1 MYNTVSFSVPRWQK
15 CVSVAVNIRVSS
27 AKSVIFF
34 QHNGGTLELA
44 GQCAPIIPCAL
55 IADPGRE
62 VFESADAP
70 ASLKS
75 DAWKHFGFL
84 VSKN

>member
-1 MYNTVSFSVPRWQK
+1 MCK
-15 CVSVAVNIRVSS
+15 CRCEYTG
-27 AKSVIFF
+27 VICKKCNFF

-44 GQCAPIIPCAL
+44 GRCAPIIPCAL

-75 DAWKHFGFL
+75 DAWKHFGFKKL
-84 VSKN
+84 KNEKL